1 MSETELALAASAR
14 SWAGRL
20 HRFLTDH
27 GGARVRAV
35 VMSPDQA
42 TEEIYDAL
50 LIDDVCSF
58 LTPRLVE
65 QVRLR
70 GRLVV
75 GVFDGGDGA
84 DAKRRLLDCG
94 VDDVVEAD
102 ATPDEFLQV
111 VSAARRLVPVSVA
124 PRPSAVRDPHGEV
137 VVVGAPPGG
146 CGASEIGLELAAF
159 LGTPLVDA
167 DDLAPSLAQRRAVGL
182 HPNLRTA
189 IDLVHHRS
197 GDVREAMTEAVDLS
211 LLAGLAAGEDWAQLH
226 AGEVEA
232 VIHEIA
238 SVFAQVVV
246 NIGSGLERAEFGE
259 GRFDLGRR
267 LLAFA
272 DLIVAVGLPTPVG
285 VTRLARWVEEASGLN
300 DAARIRIVVNRMP
313 RSGFQ
318 RSEVASEL
326 QRLFPGKS
334 IDFVPDDQRVIEAAW
349 AGTRVPR
356 GPFRRALARI
366 ARGMSR

>member
-1 MSETELALAASAR
+1 MSSE
-14 SWAGRL
+14 
-20 HRFLTDH
+20 
-27 GGARVRAV
+27 
-35 VMSPDQA
+35 QA
-42 TEEIYDAL
+42 TDEAYDVL

-102 ATPDEFLQV
+102 ASPDEILQV
-111 VSAARRLVPVSVA
+111 VAAARRLVPVSVE
-124 PRPSAVRDPHGEV
+124 PPSEGSRAARGEV

-146 CGASEIGLELAAF
+146 SGASEISLELAEL
-159 LGTPLVDA
+159 LGAGLVDA
-167 DDLAPSLAQRRAVGL
+167 DDLAPSLAQRRGVDL

-197 GDVREAMTEAVDLS
+197 GDIGEAFTHVGNVA
-211 LLAGLAAGEDWAQLH
+211 LLAGLAAGEDWAQVH

-232 VIHEIA
+232 VIDEIA
-238 SVFAQVVV
+238 GVSRHVVV

-259 GRFDLGRR
+259 GRFGLGRR
-267 LLAFA
+267 LVASA
-272 DLIVAVGLPTPVG
+272 DVIVAVGLPTPVG
-285 VTRLARWVEEASGLN
+285 VTRLARWVEEAATLN
-300 DAARIRIVVNRMP
+300 ETARVRIVVNRVR
-313 RSGFQ
+313 RSGFE

-326 QRLFPGKS
+326 ERLFPGAG

-349 AGTRVPR
+349 AGTRVAR
-356 GPFRRALARI
+356 GPFRRALARMAQEI
-366 ARGMSR
+366 PR